1 MIDPASR
8 LHGHHHEREM
18 MMMMMTYRRPL
29 CVLFQLFTVLEVPIE
44 PPTHVEQHARHIK
57 PTQVEVRSCKKQQR
71 ERFSASRQHPSPLC
85 GVATTTDWA
94 ISVLLLRPAS
104 KTECLAQ
111 SNHQR
116 HIQPV
121 NNLPGSGPTLQA
133 NDAQPIQHHRTNF
146 VSTPIAQPRSFLR
159 PTKWDVSWCHSS
171 LSGNQL
177 LMGLCFYSILAEPIM
192 KIRSS
197 ARK

>member
-1 MIDPASR
+1 
-8 LHGHHHEREM
+8 M

-71 ERFSASRQHPSPLC
+71 ERFSASRQHPLSVVWRRPRI
-85 GVATTTDWA
+85 GPF
-94 ISVLLLRPAS
+94 SVLLLRPAS